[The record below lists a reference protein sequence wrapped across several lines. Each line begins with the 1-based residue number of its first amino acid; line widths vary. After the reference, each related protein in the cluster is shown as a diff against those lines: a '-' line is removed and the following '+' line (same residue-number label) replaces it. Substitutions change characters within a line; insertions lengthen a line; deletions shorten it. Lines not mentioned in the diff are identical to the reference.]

1 MATVGYHASH
11 EQHPPSRLLRDVR
24 LAEEAGFQT
33 ISSSDH
39 FAPWSEDQGESGSTW
54 SWLGAAMHATSLPFG
69 VVTAPGQRYH
79 PAVLAQAIAT
89 IAEMF
94 PGRLT
99 VALGSGEA
107 LNEHITGDR
116 WPDKAARDERLF
128 ECVEV
133 IRGLLAGEEVSVAG
147 HVRVD
152 RARLW
157 TLPPATPLL
166 YGAAL
171 STKTARWCGGWAD
184 GLITVNQPVDAL
196 RDVIDAFRDGG
207 GAGKPVT
214 VQAKVS
220 WAPTEDE
227 ALAVAHQQWRTNVF
241 PSPVMADLEQ
251 VVQFEAIAAFVRPED
266 MHPSVLVS
274 SDLGRFRGWLQ
285 ELLQLDID
293 NLIVHQMAKE
303 QRPFI
308 DAFGSEVLPS
318 LRGVVDS

>member
-1 MATVGYHASH
+1 MGTVGYHASH

-33 ISSSDH
+33 LSSSDH
-39 FAPWSEDQGESGSTW
+39 FAPWSEAQGESGYTW
-54 SWLGAAMHATSLPFG
+54 SWLGAAMHATALPFG

-89 IAEMF
+89 IAELF

-116 WPDKAARDERLF
+116 WPEKAARDERLL

-133 IRGLLAGEEVSVAG
+133 IRGLLAGDEVSVAG

-157 TLPPATPLL
+157 TLPPTTPLL
-166 YGAAL
+166 FGAAL

-184 GLITVNQPVDAL
+184 GLITIHQPVDKL
-196 RDVIDAFRDGG
+196 REVLDAFREGG

-220 WAPTEDE
+220 WAPTDDE
-227 ALAVAHQQWRTNVF
+227 ALAVAHEQWRTNAF
-241 PSPVMADLEQ
+241 PSVVMADLEQ
-251 VVQFEAIAAFVRPED
+251 VAQFEEVGAFVRPED
-266 MHPSVLVS
+266 MHASVLIS
-274 SDLGRFRGWLQ
+274 SDLGRFKGWFQ
-285 ELLQLDID
+285 ELLDLGID
-293 NLIVHQMAKE
+293 NVIVHQMAKD

-308 DAFGSEVLPS
+308 DAFGSEVLPA
-318 LRGVVDS
+318 LTQK

>member
-1 MATVGYHASH
+1 MGTVGYHASH

-33 ISSSDH
+33 LSSSDH
-39 FAPWSEDQGESGSTW
+39 FAPWSAAQGESGYTW

-89 IAEMF
+89 IAELF

-116 WPDKAARDERLF
+116 WPEKSARDERLR

-133 IRGLLAGEEVSVAG
+133 IRGLLAGEEVSVDG

-157 TLPPATPLL
+157 TLPPTNPRL

-184 GLITVNQPVDAL
+184 GLITVHQPIDKL
-196 RDVIDAFRDGG
+196 RDLLDAFRDGG
-207 GAGKPVT
+207 GDGKPVT

-220 WAPTEDE
+220 WATTDEE
-227 ALAVAHQQWRTNVF
+227 ALATAHEQWRTNVF
-241 PSPVMADLEQ
+241 QSPVMADLEQ
-251 VVQFEAIAAFVRPED
+251 VAQFEEAAAFVRPDD
-266 MHPSVLVS
+266 MHASVLVS

-285 ELLQLDID
+285 ELVDVGID
-293 NLIVHQMAKE
+293 NLIIHQMAKD

-308 DAFGSEVLPS
+308 DAFGSDVLPY
-318 LRGVVDS
+318 LGV

>member
-24 LAEEAGFQT
+24 LAEDAGFQT
-33 ISSSDH
+33 VSSSDH
-39 FAPWSEDQGESGSTW
+39 FVPWSEAQGESGYTW
-54 SWLGAAMHATSLPFG
+54 SWLGAAMHATWLPFG

-89 IAEMF
+89 IGEMF
-94 PGRLT
+94 PGRLS

-107 LNEHITGDR
+107 VNEHITGDR
-116 WPDKAARDERLF
+116 WPDKAARDERLM

-133 IRGLLAGEEVSVAG
+133 IRALLAGEEVSVDG

-157 TLPPATPLL
+157 TLPPTNPALI
-166 YGAAL
+166 GAAL
-171 STKTARWCGGWAD
+171 STKTARWYGGWPD
-184 GLITVNQPVDAL
+184 GLLTVHQPVDRL
-196 RDVIDAFRDGG
+196 RELIGAFREGG
-207 GAGKPVT
+207 GAGKPVA

-220 WAPTEDE
+220 WAPTDAE
-227 ALAVAHQQWRTNVF
+227 ALAIAHEQWRTNVF

-251 VVQFEAIAAFVRPED
+251 VTQFEAVAALVRPED
-266 MHPSVLVS
+266 MHASVLIS

-285 ELLQLDID
+285 ELLDLEID
-293 NLIVHQMAKE
+293 NLIIHQMAKE

-308 DAFGSEVLPS
+308 DAFGADVLPS
-318 LRGVVDS
+318 LSG